1 MKTES
6 TLRPHERDNDLHL
19 TLGLYQLR
27 VLETA
32 LPSARSLSYQ
42 IPALLSE
49 IGELQGVLAKEVRD
63 DNSKAKLPGA

>member
-32 LPSARSLSYQ
+32 LHYEDR
-42 IPALLSE
+42 INFTPA
-49 IGELQGVLAKEVRD
+49 
-63 DNSKAKLPGA
+63 